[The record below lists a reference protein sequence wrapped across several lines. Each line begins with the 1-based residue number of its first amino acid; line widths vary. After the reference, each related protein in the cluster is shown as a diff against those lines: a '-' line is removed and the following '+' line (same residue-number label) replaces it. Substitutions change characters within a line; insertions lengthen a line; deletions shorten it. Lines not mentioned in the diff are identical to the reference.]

1 MEPAGGGAVLTAM
14 RQRVGLLL
22 FSLLALPSARADQ
35 VSGTRGAVLERR
47 HQVEVVLYPG
57 HARLTVRRTVEN
69 LGPRHDQA
77 VFELELPE
85 EMTATGLRT
94 LGLVDGRPH
103 WFPGELMEA
112 EAAAHK
118 YQKLT
123 GVGGAYPKDPA
134 LLSWRNPG
142 LLWLQVFPVPPA
154 ESKTVEYTLTA
165 PTAYEN
171 GRHRLVLPQ
180 LGTPELAP
188 RVVVKAANGEALFV
202 DGRPFPSGAAVDWSW
217 ATATVREKD
226 EEDEE
231 DDELTEHFTPA
242 GGLSLELA
250 LAPRHAPLLD
260 GRLAVKGTGAGRSLV
275 RYRVEA
281 APRLSEIPRHAQL
294 VVILDASR
302 SQDGEDRAAALA
314 AARAYLGHFEAAEVQ
329 VLTFARKAQAEFP
342 RFLPVAQAI
351 ERLAALTVRPANG
364 SHFDAALALADRLL
378 VARPSGARRVLLLTD
393 LLTREAL
400 TPARQRQALAA
411 SGALLHIGVVTP
423 GQAHLAVRADDWSV
437 VARGTGGLVWDAEAQ
452 LDDDRSMRRVFEE
465 WARPVRLHAFTIA
478 RPAPEEGEGEEA
490 DRPPETLD
498 EGAGTTFI
506 GLTRAAA
513 TSVEVRG
520 ELWSRPVRLSL
531 RPDAA
536 ETRLWSALVFGTGV
550 RDDLSEPEMMVL
562 ARHGRAVSPVTS
574 YLAIE
579 PGVRPSTEGLEEG
592 VGSLGM
598 IGTGFAAG
606 GSVGC
611 DAAVPPFDHQAWL
624 QAAVTGAWRTCA
636 GRGGVRVT
644 LETTR
649 AEIVEV
655 DARGSTQ
662 AAALTCLREAI
673 WALEL
678 PEAFRVPWERWSV
691 NL

>member
-1 MEPAGGGAVLTAM
+1 MEPPGGGAVLTAM
-14 RQRVGLLL
+14 RQRAALLL

-35 VSGTRGAVLERR
+35 VGGTRGAILERR

-103 WFPGELMEA
+103 WFAGVLMEA

-118 YQKLT
+118 YQELT
-123 GVGGAYPKDPA
+123 GIGGAYPKDPA
-134 LLSWRNPG
+134 LLSWRRPG

-154 ESKTVEYTLTA
+154 DSKTVEYTLTA
-165 PTAYEN
+165 PTEYAK

-180 LGTPELAP
+180 LGTAELAP
-188 RVVVKAANGEALFV
+188 RVVVKAGNGEALFV

-217 ATATVREKD
+217 GDPARAKPD
-226 EEDEE
+226 GDEE
-231 DDELTEHFTPA
+231 DDELTERYTPA

-260 GRLAVKGTGAGRSLV
+260 GRLAVKETGAGRRLL

-314 AARAYLGHFEAAEVQ
+314 AARAYLGHFPAAEVQ
-329 VLTFARKAQAEFP
+329 VLTFARKTQAEFP
-342 RFLPVAQAI
+342 GFLPVAQAL

-364 SHFDAALALADRLL
+364 SHFDTALALADRLL
-378 VARPSGARRVLLLTD
+378 AARPAGARRVLLLTD

-423 GQAHLAVRADDWSV
+423 GQAHLEVRSDDWSV
-437 VARGTGGLVWDAEAQ
+437 VARGTGGLVWDAGAQ
-452 LDDDRSMRRVFEE
+452 LDDDKQMRKVFEE
-465 WARPVRLHAFTIA
+465 WARPVRLHAFTITG
-478 RPAPEEGEGEEA
+478 PAPEEGEDREA

-506 GLTRAAA
+506 GLTRSAR

-520 ELWSRPVRLSL
+520 ELWARPVRLSL

-536 ETRLWSALVFGTGV
+536 ETRLWSALVFGTDV
-550 RDDLSEPEMMVL
+550 RDELSEPEMMVL

-598 IGTGFAAG
+598 LGTGYAGGGSAAG
-606 GSVGC
+606 DIGG
-611 DAAVPPFDHQAWL
+611 PRFDHQAWL
-624 QAAVTGAWRTCA
+624 QAAVAKAWRTCA
-636 GRGGVRVT
+636 GSGGVRVT
-644 LETTR
+644 VETTR

-655 DARGSTQ
+655 DARGSTR
-662 AAALTCLREAI
+662 AAALSCLREAI

-678 PEAFRVPWERWSV
+678 PEPFRAAWERWSV